1 MSVTWILDHVLIP
14 DAADWSEPPRSRERW
29 HTGVAAALYGTE
41 ARLTG
46 RDQPWRELSWRITPL
61 DARSRARL
69 VAALRAALVNTR
81 AAAPDWSAAVR
92 IASANGRQL
101 ITGSQAAD
109 AFAPG
114 QVVALYA
121 RGAESVEIGVV
132 AAWQPPMLRLNAAPT
147 LPLNAEDMVMP
158 VRFGRLS
165 LGEGRMLTDAV
176 QQFDLT
182 LLWFPD
188 QPTDFYNPE
197 LCAEGEISEQFQF
210 YDLGAVSELA
220 WGCGWNGP
228 ARLPPPWERLV
239 AADTFDKD
247 AEGPARLDSGDGW
260 AEPGVIHLGV
270 GFLAWED
277 AESYPDGPIA
287 APDAGGGWDGEGLIL
302 SPFWSDRR
310 GRFRRLSDWAH
321 LVVHPRQGLGRCDV
335 AEGTFDHDRG
345 VRDFSGAEPGRGQFP
360 PWR

>member
-69 VAALRAALVNTR
+69 VAALRAALVHSR
-81 AAAPDWSAAVR
+81 AAALDWSAAVR

-101 ITGSQAAD
+101 ITGSQASGV
-109 AFAPG
+109 FTPG

-121 RGAESVEIGVV
+121 RGSESVETGVV
-132 AAWQPPMLRLNAAPT
+132 AAWEPPILRLHAAP
-147 LPLNAEDMVMP
+147 LMPLDAEDMVMP

-165 LGEGRMLTDAV
+165 IGDGRLLTDAV
-176 QQFDLT
+176 EQFDLT

-188 QPTDFYNPE
+188 QPTVFYNPE
-197 LCAEGEISEQFQF
+197 ICADGEISEQFQF
-210 YDLGAVSELA
+210 YEAGEVSELA

-228 ARLPPPWERLV
+228 ARLPSPYERRV

-260 AEPGVIHLGV
+260 SEPGVIRLGV
-270 GFLAWED
+270 GFLAWDD
-277 AESYPDGPIA
+277 AESYPTGPITT
-287 APDAGGGWDGEGLIL
+287 PNGGSGWDGDATRVV
-302 SPFWSDRR
+302 PWA
-310 GRFRRLSDWAH
+310 RRLADEDFQGYALGGVTALDQGAGWAAA
-321 LVVHPRQGLGRCDV
+321 GRIFV
-335 AEGTFDHDRG
+335 PP
-345 VRDFSGAEPGRGQFP
+345 EPPEP
-360 PWR
+360 PGGN